1 VNHTIAQ
8 VLAGE
13 ARYHLAHADA
23 FWWLPLL
30 PANSVDALVCDPP
43 SGIAFMGREWDSDR
57 GGRDAWIAWL
67 SVLCDRALR
76 TLKPGAHG
84 LVWSLPRTSHW
95 TAMALENAG
104 FEIRDSIHHVFGS
117 GMPKSYNVDAALRAL
132 DAGGTARPEDIR
144 REAMGEEY
152 EPSGRGRVNY
162 DHGGGS
168 AMNGK
173 ASQPSSRGTALKPS
187 HEVWWLVRK
196 PLEGTIA
203 ENVRK
208 WGTGALNIDACR
220 VASAEPSPAAAR
232 RETARRTGNAPMSGA
247 TAAQSTSVGKIG
259 RRGDPAVYMAER
271 ESEQL
276 GRFPPNLLL
285 SHSDG
290 CEQVGTRAVKANPTW
305 DTPNRKP
312 PTIFGSEVAAVSGTR
327 HGDGETEE
335 VPVFDCV
342 AGCPVRE
349 LDGQSGQSESVA
361 RVRRNTSRGHL
372 GNDGYRQAGE
382 LFSPHSDSGT
392 ASRFFPQFQR
402 SELDEITPFL
412 YAAKPSRAERDLGL
426 AHFAKRS
433 TRGEDG
439 EVEKGV
445 RNVHPTGKSVG
456 LMRYLCRLITPPR
469 GVVLDFTAGSGT
481 TGVASLIEGFRFLG
495 CELMD
500 TDDEP
505 FVSIALARLQ
515 HALGYEF
522 VPRESLRTAS
532 PPTQRSLFGG
542 MGGSR

>member
-1 VNHTIAQ
+1 MNDSTIAQ

-43 SGIAFMGREWDSDR
+43 SGIEFMGREWDSAR
-57 GGRDAWIAWL
+57 GGRAQWIAWL
-67 SVLCDRALR
+67 AVLCARALR
-76 TLKPGAHG
+76 ALKPGAHG
-84 LVWSLPRTSHW
+84 LVWSIPRTSHW
-95 TAMALENAG
+95 TAMALEDAG

-132 DAGGTARPEDIR
+132 DAGGTARPEDLR

-173 ASQPSSRGTALKPS
+173 ASRPSSRGTALKPS

-196 PLEGTIA
+196 PLEGSIA
-203 ENVRK
+203 ANVRN
-208 WGTGALNIDACR
+208 WGTGALNIEASR
-220 VASAEPSPAAAR
+220 VAHAGAADRAAHEAQVAAIKARGGSMEASWKNSSDLAGANDVSAA
-232 RETARRTGNAPMSGA
+232 
-247 TAAQSTSVGKIG
+247 
-259 RRGDPAVYMAER
+259 
-271 ESEQL
+271 

-285 SHSDG
+285 SHSDR
-290 CEQVGTRAVKANPTW
+290 CEQVGMRTVKANPTW
-305 DTPNRKP
+305 DTPNRE
-312 PTIFGSEVAAVSGTR
+312 TRSSFTGDTVSQVR
-327 HGDGETEE
+327 HGDGELED
-335 VPVFDCV
+335 VPVWECV
-342 AGCPVRE
+342 EGCPVLGMDRQ
-349 LDGQSGQSESVA
+349 GGT
-361 RVRRNTSRGHL
+361 RRNGGKNDPQADKSNGVTYATYSRNASNHAV
-372 GNDGYRQAGE
+372 AGE
-382 LFSPHSDSGT
+382 AGP
-392 ASRFFPQFQR
+392 ASRYFPQFQI
-402 SELDEITPFL
+402 EQLDAPFV
-412 YAAKPSRAERDLGL
+412 YTAKPSRAERDLGL
-426 AHFAKRS
+426 AHFSKRS

-445 RNVHPTGKSVG
+445 RNVHPTGKSVA

-469 GVVLDFTAGSGT
+469 GVVLDFTVGSGT
-481 TGVASLIEGFRFLG
+481 TGVAALIEGFRFLG

-522 VPRESLRTAS
+522 VPRDSLRTAE
-532 PPTQRSLFGG
+532 PPRQRSLFG
-542 MGGSR
+542 